1 MPYQWNNY
9 YKSKT
14 FLAKLPLP
22 LQKFIAVVSFPVA
35 KMSGYKDVYK
45 YSGYNA

>member
-1 MPYQWNNY
+1 MTWSNY
-9 YKSKT
+9 YKSQT

-22 LQKFIAVVSFPVA
+22 LQKFIAVASYPVA
-35 KMSGYKDVYK
+35 KMLGYKAVYKK